1 MRHVGGQTIEGRANG
16 GGSNF
21 SLKSVSGDV
30 FLRKAK

>member
-1 MRHVGGQTIEGRANG
+1 VGGQTVEGRANG
-16 GGSNF
+16 GGSSF